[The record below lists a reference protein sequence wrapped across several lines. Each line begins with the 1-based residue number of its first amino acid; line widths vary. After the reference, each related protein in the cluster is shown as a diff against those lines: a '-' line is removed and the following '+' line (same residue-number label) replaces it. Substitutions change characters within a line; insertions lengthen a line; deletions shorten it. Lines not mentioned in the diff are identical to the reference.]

1 MGRSEVERHG
11 AVPVGDVGDTGGKLE
26 QSTTH
31 QGDEAEALQGMGD
44 ASDWGIGEK
53 IRIDDPQLRQ
63 QQGNGDDPGED
74 MNALGNP
81 EEVDGAH
88 GKVEPVW
95 RVLGE
100 IIHHAGEEAHGE
112 ADAEHD
118 AHDRSQPFA
127 VQRAVEAPLDPG
139 HLDFRPR
146 HDRSGQPAQAVLQPC
161 VRCSSLAPAPAGDP
175 STRPERHG
183 DCGALALWTRHR
195 HGPTVPPG
203 LASIAFEDLTKRE
216 IDGDDPLARHSS
228 AARPG
233 CNQLLS
239 SAAPPAKGTFFRLA
253 VSMSSSST
261 CPGTISRP
269 VVTQGSSILV
279 VDDEDVV
286 RDVVVRYLDH
296 EGMQTAQAA
305 DGEEAR
311 RIIEVDPPDLV
322 ILDVM
327 LPKVNGLDLCTWIRD
342 RSDIPV
348 ILLTARGE
356 ESDRITGLE
365 LGADDYVV
373 KPFSP
378 RELVIRV
385 KAILRRT
392 GSRQRR
398 SPEVLEVAGLTLN
411 GRSRQVHRAGSEIT
425 LTATEFDLLYCL
437 ASHPHMVF
445 SREQLMAQVW
455 RYEAALDAGTST
467 VTVHVRRL
475 REKIEEDPSDP
486 RIIITIWGVGYRFE
500 A

>member
-1 MGRSEVERHG
+1 
-11 AVPVGDVGDTGGKLE
+11 
-26 QSTTH
+26 
-31 QGDEAEALQGMGD
+31 
-44 ASDWGIGEK
+44 
-53 IRIDDPQLRQ
+53 
-63 QQGNGDDPGED
+63 
-74 MNALGNP
+74 
-81 EEVDGAH
+81 
-88 GKVEPVW
+88 
-95 RVLGE
+95 
-100 IIHHAGEEAHGE
+100 
-112 ADAEHD
+112 
-118 AHDRSQPFA
+118 
-127 VQRAVEAPLDPG
+127 
-139 HLDFRPR
+139 
-146 HDRSGQPAQAVLQPC
+146 
-161 VRCSSLAPAPAGDP
+161 
-175 STRPERHG
+175 
-183 DCGALALWTRHR
+183 
-195 HGPTVPPG
+195 
-203 LASIAFEDLTKRE
+203 
-216 IDGDDPLARHSS
+216 
-228 AARPG
+228 
-233 CNQLLS
+233 
-239 SAAPPAKGTFFRLA
+239 
-253 VSMSSSST
+253 MSSSST

>member
-1 MGRSEVERHG
+1 MSTSST
-11 AVPVGDVGDTGGKLE
+11 APDTIHHK
-26 QSTTH
+26 
-31 QGDEAEALQGMGD
+31 GD
-44 ASDWGIGEK
+44 AK
-53 IRIDDPQLRQ
+53 
-63 QQGNGDDPGED
+63 
-74 MNALGNP
+74 
-81 EEVDGAH
+81 
-88 GKVEPVW
+88 
-95 RVLGE
+95 
-100 IIHHAGEEAHGE
+100 
-112 ADAEHD
+112 
-118 AHDRSQPFA
+118 
-127 VQRAVEAPLDPG
+127 
-139 HLDFRPR
+139 
-146 HDRSGQPAQAVLQPC
+146 
-161 VRCSSLAPAPAGDP
+161 
-175 STRPERHG
+175 
-183 DCGALALWTRHR
+183 
-195 HGPTVPPG
+195 
-203 LASIAFEDLTKRE
+203 
-216 IDGDDPLARHSS
+216 
-228 AARPG
+228 
-233 CNQLLS
+233 
-239 SAAPPAKGTFFRLA
+239 
-253 VSMSSSST
+253 
-261 CPGTISRP
+261 
-269 VVTQGSSILV
+269 GSSILV

-286 RDVVVRYLDH
+286 RDVVVRYLEH

-311 RIIEVDPPDLV
+311 RIVELSSPDLV

-327 LPKVNGLDLCTWIRD
+327 VPKVNGLDLCRWIRD

-392 GSRQRR
+392 GSRQPRF
-398 SPEVLEVAGLTLN
+398 PEILEVAGLTID
-411 GRSRQVHRAGSEIT
+411 GQSRQVHRAGAEVI
-425 LTATEFDLLYCL
+425 LTATEFDLLFCL
-437 ASHPHMVF
+437 ASHPHTVF